1 MVCSC
6 AIAPFTVAERSLIIE
21 LRLDDIGAERRA
33 TILEETF
40 AARRNWVIHCAPKY
54 TDFVRKFA
62 PLKEFGSQVITAV
75 FYNCIC
81 HLTTVV
87 QLGAVVQLVEYRS
100 LRVRLTPGP
109 LQ

>member
-54 TDFVRKFA
+54 TDFIAKFP

-75 FYNCIC
+75 FYKCIC
-81 HLTTVV
+81 HLTIVV
-87 QLGAVVQLVEYRS
+87 Q
-100 LRVRLTPGP
+100 
-109 LQ
+109 